1 MVKFPACLFI
11 ICLIMFLPGL
21 TSDHRCAHSD
31 SLCISAGICAAQ
43 TIIEKPLP
51 HNRYSTTLYFS
62 QVFGKKT
69 VPDDRVQAENNDLL
83 HEKLF
88 SAFYAKFESG
98 AYQNWSKLPG
108 IPREI
113 QRFPEEAA
121 IKALRAA
128 IAEKSRPA
136 DGMQMILIPQ
146 FSDLRFTIDGK
157 LDEPE
162 WETMTAKIMTG
173 INGRR
178 NLLYLVS
185 DGSELFI
192 GCDAIDEVTQTGFD
206 QFRFY
211 LHPCTTPLIVNER
224 IHVDS
229 NLTAIR
235 QTRLKWRKEPP
246 SDDSE
251 RWKTYPISDW
261 NIYGLASGTSFFS
274 RHKTYEASINLK
286 ESGIAAGVPFA
297 AFVEIETDPVYEG
310 KKFKNRVHSG
320 ELGSQQYPVWFQI
333 QKIPA
338 ESLEKPAILDTFSD

>member
-1 MVKFPACLFI
+1 MIKFPACLFI
-11 ICLIMFLPGL
+11 ICLIMLLPGL
-21 TSDHRCAHSD
+21 ISDQRDA
-31 SLCISAGICAAQ
+31 CIFSVCGSAGICTAQ

-62 QVFGKKT
+62 RDFGKKA
-69 VPDDRVQAENNDLL
+69 VPGDRVRAENDDLL

-88 SAFYAKFESG
+88 SAFYAKFESR
-98 AYQNWSKLPG
+98 AYQNWSRLPG

-113 QRFPEEAA
+113 QRFPEEAT
-121 IKALRAA
+121 IKNMRAA
-128 IAEKSRPA
+128 LAEKSRPIE
-136 DGMQMILIPQ
+136 GMQVILIPQ
-146 FSDLRFTIDGK
+146 FSDLKITIDGK

-173 INGRR
+173 INGCR

-192 GCDAIDEVTQTGFD
+192 GCDALDEVTQTGFD

-211 LHPCTTPLIVNER
+211 LHPCTSPLIVNER

-261 NIYGLASGTSFFS
+261 NIYDLASGTSFFS
-274 RHKTYEASINLK
+274 THKTYEASINLK

-320 ELGSQQYPVWFQI
+320 ELGTQQYPVWFQI